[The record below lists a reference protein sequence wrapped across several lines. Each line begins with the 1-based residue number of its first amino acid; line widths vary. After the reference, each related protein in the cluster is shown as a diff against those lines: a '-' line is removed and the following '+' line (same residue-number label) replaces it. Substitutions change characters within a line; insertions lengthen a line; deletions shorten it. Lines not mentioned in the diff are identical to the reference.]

1 MELIGRTLSLSTT
14 TTATTTWVII
24 TRIITT
30 SPLLLTATTRVCA
43 GGAATTLL
51 PWRDRM
57 GLINRDILQP
67 GTLAWGVVGG
77 QEDLAVEGAEPE
89 GKIGLWAEGDVVG
102 RIGM

>member
-1 MELIGRTLSLSTT
+1 
-14 TTATTTWVII
+14 
-24 TRIITT
+24 
-30 SPLLLTATTRVCA
+30 
-43 GGAATTLL
+43 
-51 PWRDRM
+51 M

-77 QEDLAVEGAEPE
+77 QEDLAVEGAELE